1 MTIPNKA
8 ADGHILRAAFPLSE
22 LHPGDMKAHIYAKK
36 TETGTFTAALCPETV
51 FFGNYPIV
59 PKQGNE

>member
-8 ADGHILRAAFPLSE
+8 ADGQILRAAFPLSE
-22 LHPGDMKAHIYAKK
+22 LYSGEMKARIYAEK
-36 TETGTFTAALCPETV
+36 TETGTFTAALFPERV

-59 PKQGNE
+59 PK